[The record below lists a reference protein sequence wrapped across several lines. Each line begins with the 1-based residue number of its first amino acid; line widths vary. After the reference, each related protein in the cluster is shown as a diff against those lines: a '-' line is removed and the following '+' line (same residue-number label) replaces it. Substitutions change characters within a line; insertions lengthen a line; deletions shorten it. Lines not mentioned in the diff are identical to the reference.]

1 MTPTPHLRIV
11 DPTPADESTAKLSG
25 IAMEEL
31 GCRTIAEIL
40 GTYQD
45 SITERNEL
53 MNEAMYV
60 GEDGVGDPIAAAH
73 VWELLTQAERRL
85 YIYALLAQEAYGR

>member
-1 MTPTPHLRIV
+1 MTNTPHLRIV
-11 DPTPADESTAKLSG
+11 DPTPANQSTAKLSG

-31 GCRTIAEIL
+31 VALTVAGIL
-40 GTYQD
+40 GSYQD
-45 SITERNEL
+45 NIDERNHL
-53 MNEAMYV
+53 MVEAMAL
-60 GEDGVGDPIAAAH
+60 GDEGVGNPIQAAS